1 MTRNLI
7 TFLTGNNFSIEQ
19 ESAYSF
25 INGYQVSIRQNPNLA
40 VQIFSFLDE
49 EQIASVISYLKENNK
64 ILHVS
69 SFNVTYLGV
78 CINIASLNTLMETLE
93 KITNFLSLQNT
104 KNQDYCPVTGEELKE
119 ETKQK
124 VHYNQ
129 FVVFIN
135 EASVEI
141 LNAQI
146 EQTEQDF
153 QNAPNNY
160 LKGTLGALIGG
171 ALGAIVWV
179 VIGAFTGF
187 MSGWI
192 AFLIAFLAGIGYDKM
207 KGKPTHMKFVVAAV
221 VTLCY
226 VVISMLIVYI
236 LIVKTVMKQYDLEGN
251 PISVLLQL
259 IDLDEGVK
267 TGFITDM
274 VLALLFGV
282 FGVFFS
288 YFQMKKTLHK
298 KQEKIK

>member
-25 INGYQVSIRQNPNLA
+25 INGYQVSIRQTPNLA
-40 VQIFSFLDE
+40 VQIFSFLEE
-49 EQIASVISYLKENNK
+49 EQIQSVTSYLKENNK
-64 ILHVS
+64 VLHIS
-69 SFNVTYLGV
+69 SFDVTPLGV
-78 CINIASLNTLMETLE
+78 CINIASLNTLMEALE
-93 KITNFLSLQNT
+93 KITNFLSLQNA
-104 KNQDYCPVTGEELKE
+104 KNQQYCPVTGEEFIE

-124 VHYNQ
+124 VQYNQ

-146 EQTEQDF
+146 EAAEQDF

-160 LKGTLGALIGG
+160 LKGALGAIIGG

-192 AFLIAFLAGIGYDKM
+192 AFLIAFLAGLGYDKM
-207 KGKPTHMKFVVAAV
+207 KGKPTNMKFVVAAV

-226 VVISMLIVYI
+226 AILSMIVVYI
-236 LIVKTVMKQYDLEGN
+236 LLVKTAMNQYNLEGN
-251 PISVLLQL
+251 PISVLFELME
-259 IDLDEGVK
+259 LDDRVK
-267 TGFITDM
+267 TAFIIDM